1 MKWQGYSSNAGD
13 RISKLLTKLT
23 KNKGI
28 YYLLMIASL
37 GLALG
42 ASWKWHP

>member
-1 MKWQGYSSNAGD
+1 MKKIVQRLLG
-13 RISKLLTKLT
+13 SKGL
-23 KNKGI
+23 

-42 ASWKWHP
+42 ASVKWHG